1 MKQHNDIIAI
11 ILEVVEVYLF
21 LSVFSNIV
29 EVLIKL
35 NLDDSNWQLMED
47 ILVSWRQ
54 LETVGDSWRSW
65 S

>member
-11 ILEVVEVYLF
+11 VLEVVEVYLF

-47 ILVSWRQ
+47 IQS
-54 LETVGDSWRSW
+54 
-65 S
+65 